1 MRLSESRSRS
11 LHRRRSVILIA
22 GYGTAIAIVARVVY
36 EIVFVQRDGP
46 VIWKG
51 YGTHGLH
58 EGDLPA
64 IIIGL
69 PLILL
74 MLLGIFREARALR
87 RGWNDSP

>member
-1 MRLSESRSRS
+1 MSRPRT
-11 LHRRRSVILIA
+11 LIA
-22 GYGTAIAIVARVVY
+22 VYWLAIAIIAIIVY

-46 VIWKG
+46 VIWRG

-64 IIIGL
+64 IIIGI

-74 MLLGIFREARALR
+74 MLLGMVLEIRVLR
-87 RGWNDSP
+87 RGRKGST